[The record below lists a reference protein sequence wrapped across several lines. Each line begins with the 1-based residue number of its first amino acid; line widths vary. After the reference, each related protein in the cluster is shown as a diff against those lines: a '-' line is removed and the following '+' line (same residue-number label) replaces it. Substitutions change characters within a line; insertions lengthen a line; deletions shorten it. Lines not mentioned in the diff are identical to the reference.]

1 MYILIFLY
9 IYFVLPNLSVN
20 VLFDLANIFVL
31 MDDIG
36 FVLQGIK
43 MEVEDY
49 DNESN
54 QLYTKRDKGE
64 HF

>member
-1 MYILIFLY
+1 
-9 IYFVLPNLSVN
+9 
-20 VLFDLANIFVL
+20 